1 MNTQSYKTVSAT
13 PTTVNKEWVV
23 IDATDLPLGRL
34 ASRVALILRGKNK
47 PYFTPHIDCGDNVI
61 VLNADKVKLTG
72 RKMTD
77 RVYVRHTG
85 YPGGQRFSTP
95 KEILAKKPT
104 ELVRMAV
111 KGMLPKNRL
120 GAKLINNLYLFV
132 PGKGNITINGRELNE
147 YFRDEALRY
156 IVNQPFEVTGT
167 VAQFDVKANLDGG
180 GIKGQAEALRL
191 GIARALCIMDAEAY
205 RHTLKSAGFL
215 TRDAREVE
223 RKKPGQPGA
232 RKRFQFSKR

>member
-120 GAKLINNLYLFV
+120 GAKLINNLYLYQGSEH
-132 PGKGNITINGRELNE
+132 PH
-147 YFRDEALRY
+147 
-156 IVNQPFEVTGT
+156 Q
-167 VAQFDVKANLDGG
+167 AQ
-180 GIKGQAEALRL
+180 
-191 GIARALCIMDAEAY
+191 
-205 RHTLKSAGFL
+205 
-215 TRDAREVE
+215 
-223 RKKPGQPGA
+223 KPIH
-232 RKRFQFSKR
+232 